1 MKERQDIDLVLNEAS
16 TILKRKIDETM
27 TYLEKHP
34 EDTDY
39 AAKAWA
45 GAVRDF
51 MDYGIKRSETKNG
64 ENLFKKVSRI
74 FLFGR

>member
-1 MKERQDIDLVLNEAS
+1 MKQRQDIDILLNE
-16 TILKRKIDETM
+16 TIAVLKGKIDETM

-34 EDTDY
+34 EDADY

-51 MDYGIKRSETKNG
+51 MNYGIKRSETKNG
-64 ENLFKKVSRI
+64 ENLFKKVSRL

>member
-1 MKERQDIDLVLNEAS
+1 VKERQDIDLILNQAL
-16 TILKRKIDETM
+16 TLLKEKIDETM
-27 TYLEKHP
+27 IYLEQHP

-51 MDYGIKRSETKNG
+51 MNYGIKRSETKNG
-64 ENLFKKVSRI
+64 ENLFRKVSRI

>member
-1 MKERQDIDLVLNEAS
+1 MRERQDIDAILNE
-16 TILKRKIDETM
+16 TLNVLKGKIDETM

-51 MDYGIKRSETKNG
+51 MNYGIKRSETKNG
-64 ENLFKKVSRI
+64 ENLFRKVSRI
-74 FLFGR
+74 FLLGR